1 MNTYRVDR
9 NNRNTVPCG
18 MNSILYIGDNL
29 VEARKRFE
37 LALTGFD
44 CWGKV
49 NSTYGV
55 ILSEWRDG
63 SYRIIETKGL
73 HNL

>member
-1 MNTYRVDR
+1 MNMYRVDR
-9 NNRNTVPCG
+9 NNSKTVPCG
-18 MNSILYIGDNL
+18 MNSILYMSDNL

-49 NSTYGV
+49 DHSYGIV
-55 ILSEWRDG
+55 LSQWTG
-63 SYRIIETKGL
+63 SDYKIIATKGIV
-73 HNL
+73 